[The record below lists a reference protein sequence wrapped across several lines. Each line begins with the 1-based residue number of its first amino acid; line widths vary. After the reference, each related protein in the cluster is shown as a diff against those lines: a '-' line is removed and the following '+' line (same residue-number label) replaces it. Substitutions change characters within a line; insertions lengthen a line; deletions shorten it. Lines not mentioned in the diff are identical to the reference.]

1 MIFRRMIIM
10 TNNKLLKTYS
20 IILLLVPHLVLAKG
34 ITLPDFTSLV
44 DQTGASVVNITAR
57 KNAKELSRLSQLPR
71 RTNPLDRLFGNPRDP
86 RSQQPQTPQGRDSVS
101 GGSGFV
107 ISKDGYIITNRH
119 VVHDADEITVKLVDR
134 REYHAE
140 LIGEDEASDIALL
153 KVESDDLPVLKI
165 GDTKAAKI
173 GEWVMAIGSPLS
185 FEHSVTKG
193 IISAKGR
200 SLGRQQYIPYI
211 QTDVPI
217 NPGNSGGP
225 LINMD
230 GEVIG
235 INTLIL
241 SNTGGYM
248 GLSFSIPIDVAM
260 SVVEQLKASGTVKR
274 GLLGVNIQ
282 PVTQKMANYLGLKTP
297 QGALVTNVNEDSAA
311 EKSGIQVQD
320 VIVKFNGADVKT
332 SNSLPPL
339 VGSVQPGSK
348 VQLEVVRDG
357 QYKTIYAVLGGLD
370 GTEAVLA
377 RSSQSPSHKLNIGFE
392 VNDLTNDEKDQ
403 LDLDTGVIIKS
414 INSRS
419 IQRAGLLVNDVVLK
433 LGKTKI
439 KNSVHFKKELEKLEK
454 NEPIVLLVKQGGVNR
469 FIVIERE

>member
-1 MIFRRMIIM
+1 M
-10 TNNKLLKTYS
+10 
-20 IILLLVPHLVLAKG
+20 
-34 ITLPDFTSLV
+34 

-57 KNAKELSRLSQLPR
+57 KNAKELNGLSQIPR
-71 RTNPLDRLFGNPRDP
+71 GTSPLDRLFGNPRDP
-86 RSQQPQTPQGRDSVS
+86 RYQQPQTPQGRDSVS
-101 GGSGFV
+101 GGSGFI
-107 ISKDGYIITNRH
+107 ISQDGYILTNRH

-134 REYHAE
+134 REFHAE

-153 KVESDDLPVLKI
+153 KVESDNLPLLKI
-165 GDTKAAKI
+165 GDAKKSRI

-225 LINMD
+225 LINMN

-282 PVTQKMANYLGLKTP
+282 PVTQKMADYLGLKTP
-297 QGALVTNVNEDSAA
+297 QGALVTNVNADSAA

-320 VIVKFNGADVKT
+320 VIVKFNGSNVET

-339 VGSVQPGSK
+339 VGSIQPGSK
-348 VQLEVVRDG
+348 VQVEIVRDG
-357 QYKTIYAVLGGLD
+357 HYKTIYAVLGGLD
-370 GTEAVLA
+370 GTEAVLT
-377 RSSQSPSHKLNIGFE
+377 RSSQSSSHKLNVGFE
-392 VNDLTNDEKDQ
+392 VDDLTRDEKKQ
-403 LDLDTGVIIKS
+403 LDLNTGIIVKS
-414 INSRS
+414 IDNRNV
-419 IQRAGLLVNDVVLK
+419 QRAGLLVNDVILK

-439 KNSVHFKKELEKLEK
+439 VNSAQFKKELDKLEK
-454 NEPIVLLVKQGGVNR
+454 NEPIVLLVKQGGANR